1 MVGAPVSE
9 KQPGSQTTLRVGWA
23 GGSAMALILLA
34 VVARTAALAVIR
46 PRLPVYLG
54 LEILFV
60 ALFIAVLWK
69 PGVPRWA
76 LNLYFLLQVALVLA
90 LLSLRPQFD
99 SVLLLF
105 LPLSHQA
112 ALIFEGRL
120 RWAWILGLVGL
131 TAGSL
136 ILFLG
141 ALRGL
146 ALALP
151 LMAFEVVIPAYLIA
165 GWEIE
170 SARLESAR
178 LLREVQ
184 ITHERLQMH
193 MGQVEQLAAMQE
205 RNRLARELHD
215 TVSQL
220 IFSISLT
227 ARAAELLLDQDVA
240 RARPLLSRLQA
251 LTAEALGQLR
261 SVIVHLHPP
270 Q

>member
-1 MVGAPVSE
+1 MI
-9 KQPGSQTTLRVGWA
+9 
-23 GGSAMALILLA
+23 LILVA
-34 VVARTAALAVIR
+34 VVARTAVLAAIR
-46 PRLPVYLG
+46 ARLPLYLG
-54 LEILFV
+54 LEGIFI
-60 ALFIAVLWK
+60 ALFAAVLWK

-76 LNLYFLLQVALVLA
+76 LHLYALLQVAIVLT

-99 SVLLLF
+99 AVLLLF

-112 ALIFEGRL
+112 ALIFEGRM
-120 RWAWILGLVGL
+120 RWAWILGLVML

-136 ILFLG
+136 IFFLG
-141 ALRGL
+141 LLKGL

-151 LMAFEVVIPAYLIA
+151 MMAFEVVIPAHLIA
-165 GWEIE
+165 GWDID
-170 SARLESAR
+170 SARVESAR

-184 ITHERLQMH
+184 ITHECLQAR

-227 ARAAELLLDQDVA
+227 ARAAELLLDQDAA
-240 RARPLLSRLQA
+240 RTLPLLRRLQA
-251 LTAEALGQLR
+251 LTADALGQLR

-270 Q
+270 QDT